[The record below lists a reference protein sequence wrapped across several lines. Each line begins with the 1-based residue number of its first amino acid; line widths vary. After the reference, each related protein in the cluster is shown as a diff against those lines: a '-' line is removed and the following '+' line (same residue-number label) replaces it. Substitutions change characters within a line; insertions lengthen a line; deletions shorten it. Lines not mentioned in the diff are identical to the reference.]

1 MIVVDSSVWIAQ
13 LRAQSSPSVAAL
25 SGMPSPTRIIVGDLV
40 LMEVLRGARDERHA
54 ESLEWAMR
62 RFRVEPMVDVSLAL
76 AAARHSRFLKG
87 RGVTI
92 RKTIDLL
99 IATFCI
105 VREIPGIEFTGPV
118 ALIASVLVITVLLRL
133 RGTG

>member
-13 LRAQSSPSVAAL
+13 LRAQSSPAVAAL

-54 ESLEWAMR
+54 ESLERAMR
-62 RFRVEPMVDVSLAL
+62 RFRVEPMVDVALAL
-76 AAARHSRFLKG
+76 AAARHSRFLRG

-105 VREIPGIEFTGPV
+105 ERGHALLHQDRDFD
-118 ALIASVLVITVLLRL
+118 LIAQHLPLAIA
-133 RGTG
+133 

>member
-13 LRAQSSPSVAAL
+13 LRAQSSPAVAAL

-40 LMEVLRGARDERHA
+40 LMEERHA
-54 ESLEWAMR
+54 ESLERAMR
-62 RFRVEPMVDVSLAL
+62 RFRVEPMVDVALAL
-76 AAARHSRFLKG
+76 AAARHSRLLRG

-105 VREIPGIEFTGPV
+105 ERGHALLHQDRDFD
-118 ALIASVLVITVLLRL
+118 LIAQHLPLAIA
-133 RGTG
+133 